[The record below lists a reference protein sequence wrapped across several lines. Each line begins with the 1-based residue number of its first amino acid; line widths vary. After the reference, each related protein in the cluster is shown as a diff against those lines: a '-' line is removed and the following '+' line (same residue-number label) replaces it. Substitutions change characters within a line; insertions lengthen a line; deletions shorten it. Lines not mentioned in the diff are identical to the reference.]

1 MQEWGAA
8 HSAAS
13 ETPSFFAA
21 PIAKGR
27 AEAMDGDASFAHAP
41 QDRGERHVR
50 QRPARACVERGEH
63 EFVDADACHMMEQ
76 GRSRFAARHSS
87 LAAGGVIHVRASQS
101 ISAHVA
107 LRTSFVRQAVR
118 IVKASALEAISVRS
132 LSRLSHCGVMGNA
145 THFGRRRQQMVEMT
159 SPGRRIFT
167 LAIFVDCRPGKHA
180 LKTLGRPG

>member
-1 MQEWGAA
+1 MLPSPMRRNTVA
-8 HSAAS
+8 SAMFDKGPRERAS
-13 ETPSFFAA
+13 SEGNTNS
-21 PIAKGR
+21 
-27 AEAMDGDASFAHAP
+27 MASI
-41 QDRGERHVR
+41 RVN
-50 QRPARACVERGEH
+50 
-63 EFVDADACHMMEQ
+63 MMEQ
-76 GRSRFAARHSS
+76 GRSRFAERHSL

-180 LKTLGRPG
+180 LNTLGRPG

>member
-1 MQEWGAA
+1 LGVQEWGAA

-21 PIAKGR
+21 PIVKGR
-27 AEAMDGDASFAHAP
+27 ADAMDGDASFAHAS
-41 QDRGERHVR
+41 QHRGECHVR

-76 GRSRFAARHSS
+76 GRSRFAERHSL

-118 IVKASALEAISVRS
+118 IVKASPLTLSFGGGSEPTNMAAMVSRPSAIKSS
-132 LSRLSHCGVMGNA
+132 K
-145 THFGRRRQQMVEMT
+145 
-159 SPGRRIFT
+159 SPKSMRHDGS
-167 LAIFVDCRPGKHA
+167 
-180 LKTLGRPG
+180 